1 MGILAFI
8 REPVPPARIR
18 NPVLPNPVN
27 SSLLDGVDDNDNR
40 EEVITDV
47 DVDSVYVVG
56 VFATIALPDDDAAG
70 INAAE

>member
-1 MGILAFI
+1 M
-8 REPVPPARIR
+8 
-18 NPVLPNPVN
+18 LPNPVN

-56 VFATIALPDDDAAG
+56 VGVLATIALPDDDATG